1 MKKYLYIIVGV
12 IIIIA
17 LSYYIGNS
25 VGRKNKEDQQVKKE
39 IKIIQVE
46 NKDNIRKIDSL
57 NNKIKQLDKKD
68 NSLKEKEIEIREK
81 IKTIVIEKPEN
92 KDCEDLYYKASDKI
106 ESLNKTITIKDSIE
120 NNLRNTIVNKDKVIS
135 LKDDIIKNKDSEIEL
150 VKSLG
155 KKRDKKYSV
164 SIQLGTGAT
173 VTKNINSI
181 NAQFVPIYVGIG
193 ISRNIFSF

>member
-81 IKTIVIEKPEN
+81 IKTI
-92 KDCEDLYYKASDKI
+92 S
-106 ESLNKTITIKDSIE
+106 
-120 NNLRNTIVNKDKVIS
+120 
-135 LKDDIIKNKDSEIEL
+135 
-150 VKSLG
+150 
-155 KKRDKKYSV
+155 
-164 SIQLGTGAT
+164 
-173 VTKNINSI
+173 
-181 NAQFVPIYVGIG
+181 
-193 ISRNIFSF
+193 

>member
-1 MKKYLYIIVGV
+1 MQSSYNHPFIFFEYEFNLTNVSCCANIFLISFFILALCAASSLLAV
-12 IIIIA
+12 IPLQNRSTHFFNASTSEISLSWSESISEPSIWA
-17 LSYYIGNS
+17 L
-25 VGRKNKEDQQVKKE
+25 R
-39 IKIIQVE
+39 
-46 NKDNIRKIDSL
+46 
-57 NNKIKQLDKKD
+57 
-68 NSLKEKEIEIREK
+68 
-81 IKTIVIEKPEN
+81 N

-120 NNLRNTIVNKDKVIS
+120 NNLRNTIVNKDNVIS

-164 SIQLGTGAT
+164 SIQLGTGAA